1 MKPLNIAILG
11 YNVKQTIA
19 GLRQIT
25 ENNIEQVITI
35 NKTTHTVLL
44 KDGTKLQ
51 AILSLDERSLQ
62 GKHFDQ
68 LMLFDDNRWDIR
80 DHRLKDIFY
89 ITNVGMRQSVIPEE
103 FQIIEYEDIIWDMG
117 RNWKVF

>member
-1 MKPLNIAILG
+1 MNPLNIAILG
-11 YNVKQTIA
+11 YDNKQTIT

-25 ENNIEQVITI
+25 ENNIEQVIAI

-44 KDGTKLQ
+44 GDGTKLQ
-51 AILSLDERSLQ
+51 AILNLDERSLQ

-68 LMLFDDNRWDIR
+68 LMLFDDNRWEIY

-89 ITNVGMRQSVIPEE
+89 ILNVGLRRSVIPEE
-103 FQIIEYEDIIWDMG
+103 FQTIEYEDI
-117 RNWKVF
+117 R

>member
-80 DHRLKDIFY
+80 DYRLKDIFY

-103 FQIIEYEDIIWDMG
+103 FQIIEYEDII
-117 RNWKVF
+117 

>member
-11 YNVKQTIA
+11 YNIKQTIA

-25 ENNIEQVITI
+25 ENNIEQVIAI

-68 LMLFDDNRWDIR
+68 LILFDDNRWEIR
-80 DHRLKDIFY
+80 DYRLKDIFY
-89 ITNVGMRQSVIPEE
+89 IINVGMRQSVIPEE
-103 FQIIEYEDIIWDMG
+103 FQIIEYEDII
-117 RNWKVF
+117 